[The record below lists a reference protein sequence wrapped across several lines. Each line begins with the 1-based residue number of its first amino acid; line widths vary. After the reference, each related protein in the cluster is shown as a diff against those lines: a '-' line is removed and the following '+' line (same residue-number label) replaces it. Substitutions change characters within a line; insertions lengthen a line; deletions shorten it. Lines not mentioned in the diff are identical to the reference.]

1 MARLSIGSPGRRCR
15 LDRNRGWH
23 DRAHPWGRL
32 IEDARDSAGRFWA
45 RGTVWRD
52 PRPPPPRNALSDR
65 PARSAEWGGHDRE
78 GAHVRITDIEYSHRG
93 RRLVGQLAVDDRRIG
108 ARPAVLVCH
117 EGNGLSEH
125 SKRVAERLAELGY
138 VAFALDYYGDG
149 AVLAPEDMPD
159 RFAEISSD
167 PELTRGIAAAGLA
180 ELLACEYTDPTR
192 VAAIGFCFGGTMAL
206 ELAR

>member
-1 MARLSIGSPGRRCR
+1 MIG
-15 LDRNRGWH
+15 
-23 DRAHPWGRL
+23 
-32 IEDARDSAGRFWA
+32 
-45 RGTVWRD
+45 
-52 PRPPPPRNALSDR
+52 
-65 PARSAEWGGHDRE
+65 E
-78 GAHVRITDIEYSHRG
+78 GAHVLITDTEYSHRG
-93 RRLVGQLAVDDRRIG
+93 RRLVGQLAVDDSRIG

-180 ELLACEYTDPTR
+180 ELLASEYNAGVDWQLRLLGGNVHSFTNPAVDALANPALR
-192 VAAIGFCFGGTMAL
+192 YDAAAEARAWRAAL
-206 ELAR
+206 GLLDEVF